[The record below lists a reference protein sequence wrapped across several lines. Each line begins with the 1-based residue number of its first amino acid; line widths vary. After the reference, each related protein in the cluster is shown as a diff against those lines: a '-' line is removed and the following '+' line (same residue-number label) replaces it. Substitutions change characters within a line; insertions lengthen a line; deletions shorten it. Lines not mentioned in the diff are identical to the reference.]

1 VAFAALF
8 LLLGSAAY
16 AAADQV
22 TTRAAPKKI
31 YACVAGDHHTVNLTT
46 AERTC
51 PRGQH
56 KISWNAAGRHGTRGP
71 VGSTGRTGAR
81 GAAGT
86 SGPVGGRGAT
96 GTSGAD
102 GAVGP
107 AAPVGGRGA
116 TGTSGADGAVG
127 PAGPKGANGDTGP
140 QGADGAN
147 GPKGDTGAEGAQ
159 GPQGVTGSTGDA
171 GRDGVSGA
179 VWSSTLNMFEAVGSF
194 GNGGT
199 DVAKAT
205 IDLAQGATGFTITGT
220 AAFKPATGEAS
231 TAGIVGCGFTADGID
246 IQTHGQAETY
256 VAAGIPSSASVQL
269 TAVGVVDEESLFV
282 GQHDVKMNC
291 YTTSNL
297 LNWGGHFIV
306 TYANKVDATPGGPG
320 I

>member
-1 VAFAALF
+1 LLRRHAVAFAALF

-22 TTRAAPKKI
+22 TTRVAPKKI
-31 YACVAGDHHTVNLTT
+31 YACVAGDQHTLNLTT
-46 AERTC
+46 AKRTC
-51 PRGQH
+51 SRGQH

-71 VGSTGRTGAR
+71 VGSTGRTGAQ

-86 SGPVGGRGAT
+86 SG
-96 GTSGAD
+96 
-102 GAVGP
+102 
-107 AAPVGGRGA
+107 PVGGRGA

-127 PAGPKGANGDTGP
+127 PAGPKGANGDKGL

-179 VWSSTLNMFEAVGSF
+179 VWSGTLNMFEAVGSF

-205 IDLAQGATGFTITGT
+205 IDLAQGATGFTVTGT

-269 TAVGVVDEESLFV
+269 AAVGVVDEESLPV
-282 GQHDVKMNC
+282 GQHDVRMNC

-306 TYANKVDATPGGPG
+306 TYANKVDATPDGPG

>member
-1 VAFAALF
+1 
-8 LLLGSAAY
+8 
-16 AAADQV
+16 
-22 TTRAAPKKI
+22 
-31 YACVAGDHHTVNLTT
+31 
-46 AERTC
+46 
-51 PRGQH
+51 
-56 KISWNAAGRHGTRGP
+56 
-71 VGSTGRTGAR
+71 
-81 GAAGT
+81 
-86 SGPVGGRGAT
+86 
-96 GTSGAD
+96 
-102 GAVGP
+102 
-107 AAPVGGRGA
+107 
-116 TGTSGADGAVG
+116 VG
-127 PAGPKGANGDTGP
+127 PAGPKGANGDKGL

-179 VWSSTLNMFEAVGSF
+179 VWSGTLNMFEAVGSF

-269 TAVGVVDEESLFV
+269 AAVGVVDEESLPV
-282 GQHDVKMNC
+282 GQHDVRMNC

-306 TYANKVDATPGGPG
+306 TYANKVDATPDGPG

>member
-1 VAFAALF
+1 MSKGLTLLRRHAVAFAALF

-31 YACVAGDHHTVNLTT
+31 YACVAGDHPTLNLTT
-46 AERTC
+46 AKRTC

-81 GAAGT
+81 GAVGT
-86 SGPVGGRGAT
+86 SG
-96 GTSGAD
+96 
-102 GAVGP
+102 
-107 AAPVGGRGA
+107 PVGGRGA

-179 VWSSTLNMFEAVGSF
+179 VWSGTLNMFEAVGSF
-194 GNGGT
+194 DTGGT

-269 TAVGVVDEESLFV
+269 TAVGVVDEESLPV

-297 LNWGGHFIV
+297 LNWGGHFMV
-306 TYANKVDATPGGPG
+306 TYANKVDATPDGPG